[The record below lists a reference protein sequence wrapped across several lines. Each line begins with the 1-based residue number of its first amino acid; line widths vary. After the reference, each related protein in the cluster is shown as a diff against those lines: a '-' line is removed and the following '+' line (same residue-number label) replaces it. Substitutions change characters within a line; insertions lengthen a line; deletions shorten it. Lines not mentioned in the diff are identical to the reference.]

1 MIINIIICSYY
12 NAVTKICKYK
22 LDFYYKFYLYLN
34 IIFKYI
40 EITIF
45 FLLFLKKEI
54 IIYPILIFDINFYNT
69 ELILYTLK
77 LKNIYMEK
85 K

>member
-1 MIINIIICSYY
+1 MLLQKYVNINL
-12 NAVTKICKYK
+12 T
-22 LDFYYKFYLYLN
+22 FYYKFYLYPN

-40 EITIF
+40 GITIF

>member
-1 MIINIIICSYY
+1 MLLQKYVNINL
-12 NAVTKICKYK
+12 T
-22 LDFYYKFYLYLN
+22 FYYKFYLYLN

-40 EITIF
+40 GITIF

-54 IIYPILIFDINFYNT
+54 IICPILIFDINFYNT

>member
-1 MIINIIICSYY
+1 MLLQKYVNINL
-12 NAVTKICKYK
+12 T
-22 LDFYYKFYLYLN
+22 FYYKFYLYLN

>member
-1 MIINIIICSYY
+1 MLLQKYVNINL
-12 NAVTKICKYK
+12 T
-22 LDFYYKFYLYLN
+22 FYYKFYLYLN

-54 IIYPILIFDINFYNT
+54 IISPILIFDINFYNT

-77 LKNIYMEK
+77 LKNIYLEK

>member
-1 MIINIIICSYY
+1 MLLQKYVNINL
-12 NAVTKICKYK
+12 T
-22 LDFYYKFYLYLN
+22 FYYKFYLYLN

-40 EITIF
+40 GITIF